1 MTLRTRMARLSLL
14 CASVGLLMGIPAR
27 ASAQVRSDG
36 YVYAGPGGVSGVWAP
51 AGAAIV
57 AGGGGEWLVA
67 SGLGVGGEAGIF
79 KTLGVVSLNG
89 SWHFGQRSHET
100 GLQPFV
106 TSGYTHMEGESGFEA
121 WNAGGGVIVWGHHR
135 GLRLEFRDHVRPDE
149 RGALHYWALRAGLT
163 FG

>member
-1 MTLRTRMARLSLL
+1 MTFRTRKTRVSLL

-27 ASAQVRSDG
+27 ASAQVRSDA
-36 YVYAGPGGVSGVWAP
+36 YVYAGPGGVSGSWAP

-89 SWHFGQRSHET
+89 SWHVGQRSHET

-106 TSGYTHMEGESGFEA
+106 TSGYTHMEGEGGFSA

-135 GLRLEFRDHVRPDE
+135 GLRLEFRDHVRPDD
-149 RGALHYWALRAGLT
+149 RGTLHYWALRAGLT

>member
-1 MTLRTRMARLSLL
+1 
-14 CASVGLLMGIPAR
+14 MGIPAR
-27 ASAQVRSDG
+27 AFAQVRSDA
-36 YVYAGPGGVSGVWAP
+36 YVYAGPGGVSGSWAP

-89 SWHFGQRSHET
+89 SWHVGQRSHET

-106 TSGYTHMEGESGFEA
+106 TSGYTHMEGEGGFSA

-149 RGALHYWALRAGLT
+149 RGTLHYWALRAGLT

>member
-1 MTLRTRMARLSLL
+1 MTLVPGWLVCRFCVQAWACSWESRRAHPRRCGATGSLCRAGRCGRRLG
-14 CASVGLLMGIPAR
+14 A
-27 ASAQVRSDG
+27 
-36 YVYAGPGGVSGVWAP
+36 

-106 TSGYTHMEGESGFEA
+106 TSGYTYMDGESGFPA

>member
-1 MTLRTRMARLSLL
+1 MTLGTRKARLWVL
-14 CASVGLLMGIPAR
+14 CSTLGLLMSIPVR

-36 YVYAGPGGVSGVWAP
+36 YVYAGPGGTSGSWAP
-51 AGAAIV
+51 GGSAIV

-67 SGLGVGGEAGIF
+67 RGLGVAGEAGLF

-89 SWHFGQRSHET
+89 SWHVGQRSHES

-106 TSGYTHMEGESGFEA
+106 TSGYTHMQGENGFPA
-121 WNAGGGVIVWGHHR
+121 WNTGGGFIVWGRHR
-135 GLRLEFRDHVRPDE
+135 GLRVEFRDHVRLDE